1 MNFSKIISWLKFT
14 YPYILI
20 LIVTFIANY
29 FVFFQGINAGDD
41 IRFHLFQITDLIY
54 GIKHGYF
61 GLTTNHVFMGGFAIN
76 NYGFYGPVPHYS
88 AAILSIIF
96 GQGAEFG
103 YKATIIIYS
112 FISGVFFYKLAR
124 KMSNNIHIGA
134 IAGAMY
140 ILMPYRIFCAV
151 CRCAFAEVVAICAI
165 PMIFYG
171 AYSIV
176 HDDEYR
182 VWPYISLVIGAA
194 IIIMSHPFTGLIIAI
209 FGVLYLA
216 FNIMR
221 LIRKKKFI
229 IYPSLIASALL
240 IFCLVGFYVFN
251 ALATK
256 NAGIYR
262 LNDPIIDWTNYDHVA
277 GSTGL
282 SSQFSGILNFIYISN
297 NSGTPGWNV
306 ENVSSIVLS
315 IIVFIAAIAN
325 SIIADEL
332 IKKAPKN
339 IYYRWAVN
347 GIALFMFPII
357 FGVRLEVFLACI
369 IFFITYNVFSYLS
382 MHEKDEDDV
391 EFKSIKTNP
400 DLYFLIASIL
410 ILFIF
415 IYTPTAWKYVPDIFY
430 QSQFAWRLWG
440 PQMFFIGML
449 LTLLV
454 SYAKK
459 YKAVIISFASFASL
473 LVCLSQGLIEKRI
486 AYTNG
491 GLIYENVNEVTLTE
505 SIEAKYSG
513 AQNEMVPLVLMDPE
527 YESEYENSL
536 YYDVRYALTYW
547 NSKKNHFIY
556 TIEDYQNYGPVFLEG
571 DGEIE
576 ITKYNTPNNTFEAEI
591 TSESALIQFPQIYN
605 VGYEIYSQGTYLGEA
620 KNIDGLIAF
629 ELPKGEYT
637 LDLVFKNSK
646 PYQVFRPFFYIG
658 LASLIPFAVLGVLY
672 QKKIEKRE
680 KEES

>member
-1 MNFSKIISWLKFT
+1 
-14 YPYILI
+14 
-20 LIVTFIANY
+20 
-29 FVFFQGINAGDD
+29 
-41 IRFHLFQITDLIY
+41 
-54 GIKHGYF
+54 
-61 GLTTNHVFMGGFAIN
+61 
-76 NYGFYGPVPHYS
+76 
-88 AAILSIIF
+88 
-96 GQGAEFG
+96 
-103 YKATIIIYS
+103 
-112 FISGVFFYKLAR
+112 
-124 KMSNNIHIGA
+124 
-134 IAGAMY
+134 
-140 ILMPYRIFCAV
+140 
-151 CRCAFAEVVAICAI
+151 
-165 PMIFYG
+165 
-171 AYSIV
+171 
-176 HDDEYR
+176 
-182 VWPYISLVIGAA
+182 
-194 IIIMSHPFTGLIIAI
+194 
-209 FGVLYLA
+209 
-216 FNIMR
+216 
-221 LIRKKKFI
+221 
-229 IYPSLIASALL
+229 
-240 IFCLVGFYVFN
+240 
-251 ALATK
+251 
-256 NAGIYR
+256 
-262 LNDPIIDWTNYDHVA
+262 
-277 GSTGL
+277 
-282 SSQFSGILNFIYISN
+282 
-297 NSGTPGWNV
+297 
-306 ENVSSIVLS
+306 
-315 IIVFIAAIAN
+315 
-325 SIIADEL
+325 
-332 IKKAPKN
+332 
-339 IYYRWAVN
+339 
-347 GIALFMFPII
+347 
-357 FGVRLEVFLACI
+357 
-369 IFFITYNVFSYLS
+369 
-382 MHEKDEDDV
+382 
-391 EFKSIKTNP
+391 
-400 DLYFLIASIL
+400 
-410 ILFIF
+410 
-415 IYTPTAWKYVPDIFY
+415 
-430 QSQFAWRLWG
+430 
-440 PQMFFIGML
+440 MFFIGML

-513 AQNEMVPLVLMDPE
+513 AQNEMVPLVLMDP
-527 YESEYENSL
+527 EYENSL